1 MRLDALEPQ
10 TLESGACGM
19 FLWARTEQTPVFVF
33 AAFASPAEARVRPNG
48 RVRVLQRTSVGGE
61 ARYGHFETQTF
72 SEARLTIETEVQF
85 STTRP
90 LRDGAVIEEG
100 VIRLSDREGWQT
112 IIPVTGM
119 VACQS

>member
-1 MRLDALEPQ
+1 
-10 TLESGACGM
+10 
-19 FLWARTEQTPVFVF
+19 
-33 AAFASPAEARVRPNG
+33 
-48 RVRVLQRTSVGGE
+48 
-61 ARYGHFETQTF
+61 
-72 SEARLTIETEVQF
+72 
-85 STTRP
+85 